1 MLDYI
6 HEYIIKMVLSMF
18 SYVWSTC
25 SCRGVGIHYSES
37 VHVVSVARGDG
48 AIQLVL
54 HDGQLLGDPVN
65 LTLDP
70 LVIVRY
76 FFELLKHL
84 LLFFG

>member
-1 MLDYI
+1 MDMETLRI
-6 HEYIIKMVLSMF
+6 VLSMF

-25 SCRGVGIHYSES
+25 SCRGVGIHYGER
-37 VHVVSVARGDG
+37 VHGTSVARGDG

-70 LVIVRY
+70 LVIVLY
-76 FFELLKHL
+76 FIELLNNDP